1 MTLDPTAFRAALGR
15 FASGVTVV
23 TTVHEGYDHAMT
35 ASAFSSVSLDP
46 PLVAVF
52 VDRRNRFHD
61 AVVASR
67 QWGVSILA
75 ESGQEAATWF
85 ALRGRP
91 LAGQFDRVGHVRGE
105 VTGAA
110 LLRQAIGWLECE
122 TWADYDGGD
131 HLILVGR
138 VTGAEVLPDGVDRHV
153 DDDHRP
159 LLYHR
164 SHYAALLRS
173 AADERSQVALRAA
186 IIEDGAY
193 EGGHRGSGAD
203 ERG

>member
-1 MTLDPTAFRAALGR
+1 MTLDPVAFRAALGS

-23 TTVHEGYDHAMT
+23 STVHGGLDHAMT

-46 PLVAVF
+46 PLIAVF

-67 QWGVSILA
+67 RWAVSILA
-75 ESGQEAATWF
+75 ESGQAAATWF
-85 ALRGRP
+85 ASRGRP
-91 LAGQFDRVGHVRGE
+91 EAGQFDRVEHSRGE
-105 VTGAA
+105 ATGAP
-110 LLRQAIGWLECE
+110 LVEHAIGWLECE
-122 TWADYDGGD
+122 TWAEHDGGD

-138 VTGAEVLPDGVDRHV
+138 VVAARVLPDDAPSGVEG
-153 DDDHRP
+153 DDRP

-173 AADERSQVALRAA
+173 SADERSQVALRAA
-186 IIEDGAY
+186 IIED
-193 EGGHRGSGAD
+193 ETQQCRPREPGAD
-203 ERG
+203 ERD

>member
-1 MTLDPTAFRAALGR
+1 MTLDPLAFRDVLGR

-23 TTVHEGYDHAMT
+23 STVHGGLDHAMT
-35 ASAFSSVSLDP
+35 ASAFSSVSMDP

-52 VDRRNRFHD
+52 VDRRARFHD

-67 QWGVSILA
+67 LWAVSILA
-75 ESGQEAATWF
+75 ESGQDAATWF

-91 LAGQFDRVGHVRGE
+91 EVGHFDRVDHVRGE
-105 VTGAA
+105 STGAP
-110 LLRQAIGWLECE
+110 LVQHAIGWLECR
-122 TWADYDGGD
+122 TWAEYDGGD

-138 VTGAEVLPDGVDRHV
+138 VVAARVQPDDAEPGLEGWD
-153 DDDHRP
+153 RP

-164 SHYAALLRS
+164 SHYGALLRS
-173 AADERSQVALRAA
+173 SADERSQVALRAA

-193 EGGHRGSGAD
+193 EGGHRESGAD
-203 ERG
+203 QRG